1 MRALWVSMAFMG
13 LGELTDGRLKGVL
26 VTAMGADGCRALF
39 ADARPVQFAA
49 RQTIFGAGEPG
60 ASLIL
65 IESGR
70 VEISNTSLTGRKSVM
85 AYMGAGE
92 VLGEIAA
99 LDGGERSADAVA
111 SSAVKGLALS
121 RENMLGYISA
131 RPEIA
136 QAIIVELCRKVR
148 NASEMFATQSI
159 IDGEPRLARGLLQ
172 LFDKWGVQNPDGT
185 SVLEERFSQQ
195 DIGEF
200 SGLAR
205 ENVNR
210 QIKAWSESGVLRSEG
225 RQIVLL
231 DRDALETLAE
241 G

>member
-1 MRALWVSMAFMG
+1 MAFMG
-13 LGELTDGRLKGVL
+13 LGELKDSDLKGVL
-26 VTAMGADGCRALF
+26 VTAMGVDGCRALF
-39 ADARPVQFAA
+39 ADARAVTYDA
-49 RQTIFGAGEPG
+49 RQTIFSEGEAG
-60 ASLIL
+60 ASVIL

-70 VEISNTSLTGRKSVM
+70 VEISNTSLMGRKSVL

-99 LDGGERSADAVA
+99 LDGGARSADAVA
-111 SSAVKGLALS
+111 ANAVTGLALS
-121 RENMLGYISA
+121 RENVLGYISA

-136 QAIIVELCRKVR
+136 RAVIVELCSKVR

-172 LFDKWGVQNPDGT
+172 LFDKWGVSGADGT

-210 QIKAWSESGVLRSEG
+210 QIKAWTKSGVLRSDG
-225 RQIVLL
+225 RRLVLL
-231 DRDALETLAE
+231 DRETLEHLAE
-241 G
+241 R